1 MSGCDFPEYS
11 SLDQQ
16 ADFRDPDNSQLSIFD
31 PDNPDIAFMEREAF
45 NFIHESGAITK
56 VYLRTNDLANIDD
69 VWEED
74 NNPIYDQPIEVKG
87 QFIPE
92 KMSVALNKFGIEN
105 NSKFEINYS
114 RAELLSLFGTRLIR
128 SGDVV
133 RIPYNTLV
141 QTQNTEFI
149 DGQLGLADKFRV
161 ISAADTG
168 NFNYRWLYW
177 TCTVELL
184 TGNFTVRPENG

>member
-1 MSGCDFPEYS
+1 MSEFPEYS

-16 ADFRDPDNSQLSIFD
+16 QDFRDPDASQISIFD
-31 PDNPDIAFMEREAF
+31 PNNPDIAFMEREAF
-45 NFIHESGAITK
+45 NYIHESGAPTK
-56 VYLRTNDLANIDD
+56 IYLRTNDLGNVDE

-74 NNPIYDQPIEVKG
+74 NNPIYDLPITIKG
-87 QFIPE
+87 QFVPE
-92 KMSVALNKFGIEN
+92 KMSMALNKFGVEN
-105 NSKFEINYS
+105 NAQFEIHYS
-114 RAELLSLFGTRLIR
+114 RAELFHTFNTRMIR
-128 SGDVV
+128 SGDIIQ
-133 RIPYNTLV
+133 IPYNTLI

-161 ISAADTG
+161 ISATDTG

-177 TCTVELL
+177 SCTVELL